1 MTDKMLNLVK
11 EEYALTQ
18 IDAGEF
24 STLKANG
31 MTFTVKAYC
40 VEGLGHLSIMKA
52 KGFLGLMRMDTL
64 MIVPKEKD
72 LPLYSYDRIYAMG
85 NDTLI
90 VELYNTLTE
99 ELDLTTLDHI
109 KAKYSHIPQRDP
121 GEHWYDRIKLP
132 QSISQKGK
140 KSHSAELDALTLE
153 HFFAYLHTPA
163 CEVSDSEK
171 KYTLSAQYV
180 YGLLEQGGPST
191 DAFKKALGRETTET
205 LFKNVLFGIE

>member
-11 EEYALTQ
+11 EEFSLTE

-24 STLKANG
+24 STLRANG
-31 MTFTVKAYC
+31 MTFTVKAYRA
-40 VEGLGHLSIMKA
+40 EGLGHLSVMQA
-52 KGFLGLMRMDTL
+52 RGFFGLMRMATL

-72 LPLYSYDRIYAMG
+72 LPLYSYDRIHAMG

-99 ELDLTTLDHI
+99 ELDLSVLDCI

-140 KSHSAELDALTLE
+140 RSHIAELDALTLE
-153 HFFAYLHTPA
+153 HFSAYLHAPA
-163 CEVSDSEK
+163 GEVSDSEK
-171 KYTLSAQYV
+171 KRMLSAQYV
-180 YGLLEQGGPST
+180 HGLLEQGGPST
-191 DAFKKALGRETTET
+191 DAFKKALGIETTET
-205 LFKNVLFGIE
+205 LFKKVLFGIE